1 MNKRILTIA
10 IPTYNRPD
18 SIKCQINALVPQLTE
33 CIEVLII
40 DNFSSIPVREILS
53 DKEREGIRII
63 RNNRN
68 IGADANIAKC
78 FDECKTKWLWTL
90 SDDDLVMPDAV
101 HNVLQTI
108 HQYDNA
114 LFIGFNNN
122 NEATATGLMD
132 FCTKYENYQRLFWM
146 SVCVY
151 NVAALAPYMHY
162 YHYSI
167 STMQPGVIL
176 LIKALES
183 NECNTVTFSSL
194 KLIDDGGV
202 MISWDRE
209 DFFYATLFVFDILRK
224 EKTILNTTLFHSIA
238 AMLYYNVRLRYRKQ
252 HSISGA
258 FKYMGII
265 VRRRG
270 IWPSMTIDL
279 KSICKTIWRILFN
292 NKAE

>member
-18 SIKCQINALVPQLTE
+18 SIRCQIKALLPQLSD
-33 CIEVLII
+33 CVEVMII
-40 DNFSSIPVREILS
+40 DNNSSIPVQTILS
-53 DKEREGIRII
+53 DVDCERIRII
-63 RNNRN
+63 RNIRN

-78 FDECKTKWLWTL
+78 FDECSTKWLWTL
-90 SDDDLVMPDAV
+90 SDDDLVASDAV
-101 HNVLQTI
+101 QNVLRAI
-108 HQYDNA
+108 HQYDKA
-114 LFIGFNNN
+114 IFIGFNNK
-122 NEATATGLMD
+122 NESFATGLID
-132 FCTKYENYQRLFWM
+132 FCGKYENYQRLFWM

-151 NVAALAPYMHY
+151 NVDALTPYMHY

-167 STMQPGVIL
+167 SSMQPSVIL
-176 LIKALES
+176 LVKALASDEYNSVAFS
-183 NECNTVTFSSL
+183 NL
-194 KLIDDGGV
+194 KIIDDGGTK
-202 MISWDRE
+202 ISWDRE
-209 DFFYATLFVFDILRK
+209 NFFYATLFVFDILRK
-224 EKTILNTTLFHSIA
+224 EKSILNYTLFHSIA

-279 KSICKTIWRILFN
+279 KSICKTSWCILFN